1 MIQKANQMARDS
13 QGQSAETVRNTNTSV
28 DDGLTKKKALILE
41 LVRGVNDTELQQEL
55 VRKSGKTELEGLEK
69 IAKIWQGTQSECE
82 AKGHAK

>member
-13 QGQSAETVRNTNTSV
+13 QGQSVETVKNTNTSV

-69 IAKIWQGTQSECE
+69 IAKIWQGTQSGGE

>member
-28 DDGLTKKKALILE
+28 DDGLTKNKALTLE

-55 VRKSGKTELEGLEK
+55 VRKSGKRELEGLEK
-69 IAKIWQGTQSECE
+69 IAKIWQVTQSECE

>member
-28 DDGLTKKKALILE
+28 DDGLTKNKALE

-55 VRKSGKTELEGLEK
+55 VRKSGKRELEGLEK